1 MDERKRA
8 HVHVAR
14 LPVSPDQTRFPVIFT
29 IGHST
34 HTTEAFLG
42 LLAAHRIE
50 QLADV
55 RAFPRSRRHPHFKK
69 EALDAQLSRAGV
81 SYRHF
86 PELGGFR
93 KPLPDSVNTGLRQPA
108 SRGYADYMQTEDFS
122 RAIDALL
129 AFAAGKQTT
138 VMCAEAVWW
147 QCHRRLLADAL
158 IVRDVPVRHISASG
172 DLKLHE
178 LSEFA
183 TRAGAG
189 VIYPGLL

>member
-1 MDERKRA
+1 M
-8 HVHVAR
+8 
-14 LPVSPDQTRFPVIFT
+14 IFT
-29 IGHST
+29 IGQST
-34 HTTEAFLG
+34 HTTETFLA
-42 LLAAHRIE
+42 LPAVHRIE

-55 RAFPRSRRHPHFKK
+55 RSFPRSRRHPHFSR
-69 EALDAQLSRAGV
+69 EALDALLSRTGIR
-81 SYRHF
+81 YRHF

-93 KPLPDSVNTGLRQPA
+93 KHVSDSVNTGLRKPA
-108 SRGYADYMQTEDFS
+108 FRGYADYMQTAVFS
-122 RAIDALL
+122 QAVDGLM

-138 VMCAEAVWW
+138 VMCAEALWW

-158 IVRDVPVRHISASG
+158 IVRDLPVRHILPSG

-183 TRAGAG
+183 RRAGAG

>member
-1 MDERKRA
+1 M
-8 HVHVAR
+8 
-14 LPVSPDQTRFPVIFT
+14 FT

-34 HTTEAFLG
+34 HTTDAFLA

-55 RAFPRSRRHPHFKK
+55 RSFPRSGRHPHFGK
-69 EALDAQLSRAGV
+69 EALDAQLSRAGIR
-81 SYRHF
+81 YRHF

-93 KPLPDSVNTGLRQPA
+93 KPLADSVNTGLRQPA
-108 SRGYADYMQTEDFS
+108 FRGYADYMQTEIFS
-122 RAIDALL
+122 QAVDGLL
-129 AFAAGKQTT
+129 AFAAEKQTT
-138 VMCAEAVWW
+138 VMCAEALWW

-158 IVRDVPVRHISASG
+158 IVCDVPVRHILPSG

-183 TRAGAG
+183 QRAGAG